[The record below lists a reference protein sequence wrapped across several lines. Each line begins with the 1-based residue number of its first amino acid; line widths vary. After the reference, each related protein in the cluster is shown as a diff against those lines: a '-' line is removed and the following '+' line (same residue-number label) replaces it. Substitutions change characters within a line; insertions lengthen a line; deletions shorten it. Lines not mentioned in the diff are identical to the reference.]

1 MTTEHFD
8 ILIVGAGLSGIGAA
22 WHFQD
27 KCPNK
32 TYAIL
37 EARDSIGGTWD
48 IHRYPG
54 VRSDSEMYTYAY
66 NFKPWTGTKVIADG
80 HEILEYIRETARE
93 NGIDKKIR
101 FGIKV
106 LKADWSDATNTWTV
120 TAERTVDGETKKV
133 TYTCNFLLSCAGYYS
148 YEAGYT
154 PEFKGRKNFKGPVV
168 HPQEWPEDLD
178 YTGKKV
184 VIIGSGATA
193 VTLLPAMA
201 EKAKHVTMLQRSPT
215 YMANI
220 PEKDH
225 ISDALRLVLPDMLVH
240 RLGRARGVALQRGV
254 FRLSQSAPKLTSTI
268 LRGLVKRQVGNK
280 VDMKH
285 FTPSYNPWD
294 ERLCAVPNGDLFKAL
309 RKGHAS
315 VVTNHIDKFTKNGI
329 LLQNGEELEADI
341 IVTATGF
348 NIQLL
353 GGMQLSVNQEPVKL
367 TEGMVYKGTLFE
379 GIPNAAMIFGYT
391 NSSWTLKS
399 DLSSEYI
406 CRLLNY
412 MDQMGAVKATPINND
427 PTIEKHSFITD
438 GSGCTN
444 ASYIQRAL
452 KNMPLQ
458 GDKLPWKVHMNYL
471 KDLPMLRYSSLNDG
485 TMEFALTG
493 TLEDTNEPLV
503 VISG

>member
-8 ILIVGAGLSGIGAA
+8 ILIIGAGLSGIGAA

-27 KCPNK
+27 KCPTK
-32 TYAIL
+32 SYAIL

-66 NFKPWTGTKVIADG
+66 SFKPWTGTKVIADG
-80 HEILEYIRETARE
+80 EEILEYIRETARE
-93 NGIDKKIR
+93 NGIDQHIR
-101 FGIKV
+101 FGTKV
-106 LKADWSDATNTWTV
+106 LKADWSDKTNTWTV
-120 TAERTVDGETKKV
+120 TAERQVEGKAKK
-133 TYTCNFLLSCAGYYS
+133 TTFTCNFLLSCAGYYS
-148 YEAGYT
+148 YEGGYV
-154 PEFKGRKNFKGPVV
+154 PEFKGREDFKGPVV

-178 YTGKKV
+178 YTGKNV

-215 YMANI
+215 YMASI
-220 PEKDH
+220 PKNDY
-225 ISDALRLVLPDMLVH
+225 ISGALRLVLPDMLVH

-254 FRLSQSAPKLTSTI
+254 FRLSQSAPQLTSKI
-268 LRGLVKRQVGNK
+268 LRGLVKRQVGKN

-294 ERLCAVPNGDLFKAL
+294 ERLCAVPNGDLFKAV

-315 VVTNHIDKFTKNGI
+315 IVTNHIDRFTEKGI

-353 GGMQLSVNQEPVKL
+353 GGMTLSVNQKPVKL

-379 GIPNAAMIFGYT
+379 GVPNAAMIFGYT

-406 CRLLNY
+406 CRLINY
-412 MDQMGAVKATPINND
+412 MDQMGAVKAVPVNKDNSIQ
-427 PTIEKHSFITD
+427 KHSFITD

-444 ASYIQRAL
+444 AGYIQRAL
-452 KNMPLQ
+452 DKMPLQ
-458 GDKLPWKVHMNYL
+458 GDRLPWKVHMNYL

-485 TMEFALTG
+485 TMKFSLTG
-493 TLEDTNEPLV
+493 TLEDGQEAMV
-503 VISG
+503 EIGA

>member
-1 MTTEHFD
+1 MTKKSEHLD
-8 ILIVGAGLSGIGAA
+8 IIIMGAGLSGIGTAC
-22 WHFQD
+22 HIKRNLKD
-27 KCPNK
+27 KSF
-32 TYAIL
+32 AIIENRETL
-37 EARDSIGGTWD
+37 GGTWD
-48 IHRYPG
+48 LFKYPG
-54 VRSDSEMYTYAY
+54 IRSDSDMYTLGYS
-66 NFKPWTGTKVIADG
+66 FKPWVHPKSIAEGELILSYIKEAATEYDVEKNIHFNTKIESVHWDSHTHLWTLKCTDNQTQKEVYFSAK
-80 HEILEYIRETARE
+80 YI
-93 NGIDKKIR
+93 I
-101 FGIKV
+101 
-106 LKADWSDATNTWTV
+106 
-120 TAERTVDGETKKV
+120 
-133 TYTCNFLLSCAGYYS
+133 SCMGYYN
-148 YEAGYT
+148 YEKGHR
-154 PEFKGRKNFKGPVV
+154 PIFKGEKEFKGTII
-168 HPQEWPEDLD
+168 HPQFWPEDLD
-178 YTGKKV
+178 YSNKEV

-215 YMANI
+215 YIASI

-225 ISDALRLVLPDMLVH
+225 LSDALRLVLPDMLVH

-254 FRLSQSAPKLTSTI
+254 FRLSQSAPKLISTI

-438 GSGCTN
+438 GSG
-444 ASYIQRAL
+444 
-452 KNMPLQ
+452 
-458 GDKLPWKVHMNYL
+458 
-471 KDLPMLRYSSLNDG
+471 
-485 TMEFALTG
+485 
-493 TLEDTNEPLV
+493 
-503 VISG
+503 

>member
-1 MTTEHFD
+1 MTTEHLD

-32 TYAIL
+32 SYAIL
-37 EARDSIGGTWD
+37 EARQSIGGTWD

-66 NFKPWTGTKVIADG
+66 NFKPWTGTKVIAEG
-80 HEILEYIRETARE
+80 HEILAYIRETAEE
-93 NGIDKKIR
+93 NGIDQHIR
-101 FGIKV
+101 YGIKV
-106 LKADWSDATNTWTV
+106 VKADWSDDTNMWTV
-120 TAERTVDGETKKV
+120 TAEQTLNDTVKEI

-148 YEAGYT
+148 YEGGYT
-154 PEFKGRKNFKGPVV
+154 PKFKGRNNFKGPVV
-168 HPQEWPEDLD
+168 HPQDWPEDLD
-178 YTGKKV
+178 YRGKNV

-193 VTLLPAMA
+193 VTLLPSMA
-201 EKAKHVTMLQRSPT
+201 KTAKHVTMLQRSPT

-220 PEKDH
+220 PQNDH
-225 ISDALRLVLPDMLVH
+225 LSDALRWVLPDMLVH

-254 FRLSQSAPKLTSTI
+254 FRLSQTAPKLTSAL

-309 RKGHAS
+309 RQGHAS
-315 VVTNHIDKFTKNGI
+315 VVTQHIDKFTKNGI
-329 LLQNGEELEADI
+329 LLENGEELQADI

-353 GGMQLSVNQEPVKL
+353 GGVQLSVNGKPVPL
-367 TEGMVYKGTLFE
+367 TDGMVYKGTLFE
-379 GIPNAAMIFGYT
+379 GVPNAAMIFGYT

-412 MDQMGAVKATPINND
+412 MDKMGAVKAMPMNKDDSIV
-427 PTIEKHSFITD
+427 KHSFIND
-438 GSGCTN
+438 GAGCTN

-458 GDKLPWKVHMNYL
+458 GNKLPWKVHMNYL
-471 KDLPMLRYSSLNDG
+471 KDLPMLRFSAVNDG
-485 TMEFALTG
+485 AMEFSLTDQIEG
-493 TLEDTNEPLV
+493 SNEALV
-503 VISG
+503 VISA